1 MTLRPLVAFAA
12 AAVLCCAV
20 VSAATAQNDGARLT
34 FAPIGATVGTSIIAR
49 ANGLPPNA
57 RFALVWRSARP
68 NWRVEGP
75 KFYGIVAP
83 ESSQTL
89 LVAASDAAGALTAHF
104 TVPEDFGYIHDVE
117 LHPESGGALVAHQGF
132 TVIPHLTMQPAS
144 GPPGTPITITVTGL
158 GYRFYQAVWHLLYD
172 GAQTGWLSG
181 ITTNGTA
188 RVTIRASGDV
198 GPHTLQAIEGHAGPY
213 LNLQQSPDYQAIIPM
228 ILAARFRIVAG
239 PALAAAPPAAQR
251 LPRAPA
257 LDPPPTPDTPH
268 LDADYASGAV
278 GSPLTLRGSGFVP
291 ASAIAIEWETVVGNR
306 LSASGWETQRVPLT
320 NVRSDAGGTFV
331 LHLKTPADLGGPHR
345 VVAHAASGPDASA
358 EATVAYS
365 ILPQLEAIAPAVVHP
380 GAPVSIHLTGIG
392 WSETGNT
399 YTLDLD
405 NGYLGYACGFNSQG
419 DVAITIRA
427 PGRLGRHYI
436 DLYPTIYTGQILGPG
451 TPADVNSVAGGYFLQ
466 PMLNARDHP
475 GERYPAY
482 HLAFDVR

>member
-1 MTLRPLVAFAA
+1 MIRRPLAVLTAA
-12 AAVLCCAV
+12 AALCCAV
-20 VSAATAQNDGARLT
+20 VSAATAQSSAARLT
-34 FAPIGATVGTSIIAR
+34 FAPVAANVGTTVIAR
-49 ANGLPPNA
+49 ATGLPPGA
-57 RFALVWRSARP
+57 RFTLVWRSARP

-83 ESSQTL
+83 ESTQTL
-89 LVAASDAAGALTAHF
+89 LIASSDAAGALTARF

-132 TVIPHLTMQPAS
+132 TVIPHMTMQPAS
-144 GPPGTPITITVTGL
+144 GPPGTPITITMTGI

-181 ITTNGTA
+181 ITTHGTA
-188 RVTIRASGDV
+188 RVTIRASGEP
-198 GPHTLQAIEGHAGPY
+198 GFHTLQAIEGHAGPY

-228 ILAARFRIVAG
+228 ILAARFRIVGG
-239 PALAAAPPAAQR
+239 PALAAAPAAAQAV
-251 LPRAPA
+251 PRAVA
-257 LDPPPTPDTPH
+257 VDPPPLPGTPH
-268 LDADYASGAV
+268 LDVDYTSGAV
-278 GSPLTLRGSGFVP
+278 GSPLTLHGSGFAP
-291 ASAIAIEWETVVGNR
+291 ASAIAVEWETVVGNR
-306 LSASGWETQRVPLT
+306 LSATGWETQRGPLT
-320 NVRSDAGGTFV
+320 TVRSDAGGAFV
-331 LHLKTPADLGGPHR
+331 LHVKTPADLGGPHHI
-345 VVAHAASGPDASA
+345 VAHAASGPDASA

-365 ILPQLEAIAPAVVHP
+365 ILPQLDPIAPAAVHP
-380 GAPVSIHLTGIG
+380 GDPVSIHLTGIG

-427 PGRLGRHYI
+427 PGRIGRHYI

-451 TPADVNSVAGGYFLQ
+451 TPADVNAVAGGYFLQ

>member
-1 MTLRPLVAFAA
+1 MILRPLAVLA
-12 AAVLCCAV
+12 AAVALCCAA
-20 VSAATAQNDGARLT
+20 VSAASAQDGGPRLV
-34 FAPIGATVGTSIIAR
+34 FAPIGAPAGTPVSAR
-49 ANGLPPNA
+49 ATGLPPNA

-68 NWRVEGP
+68 SWRVEGP

-89 LVAASDAAGALTAHF
+89 LVATSNAAGGLTAHF

-117 LHPESGGALVAHQGF
+117 LHPEAGGALVAHQGF
-132 TVIPHLTMQPAS
+132 SVIPHMTMEPAS
-144 GPPGTPITITVTGL
+144 GPPGTPITITFTGI

-181 ITTNGTA
+181 ITTHGTA
-188 RVTIRASGDV
+188 RVTIRASGEP
-198 GPHTLQAIEGHAGPY
+198 GYHTLQAIEGHAGPY
-213 LNLQQSPDYQAIIPM
+213 LNFQQSPDYQAIIPT
-228 ILAARFRIVAG
+228 ILATRFRIVAG
-239 PALAAAPPAAQR
+239 PALAAAPVSAQR
-251 LPRAPA
+251 LQRAA
-257 LDPPPTPDTPH
+257 AIDPPAPPGTPH
-268 LDADYASGAV
+268 LDTDYTSGAV
-278 GSPLTLRGSGFVP
+278 GSPLTLHGSGFV
-291 ASAIAIEWETVVGNR
+291 ASSAIAIEWETVVGNR
-306 LSASGWETQRVPLT
+306 LSASGWETQRNPLT
-320 NVRSDAGGTFV
+320 SVTSDAGGAFV
-331 LHLKTPADLGGPHR
+331 LQVKTPADLGGPHR
-345 VVAHAASGPDASA
+345 IVAHAASGADAAA

-365 ILPQLEAIAPAVVHP
+365 ILPQLDAVLPAVVHP

-405 NGYLGYACGFNSQG
+405 NGYMGYACGFNSQG

-427 PGRLGRHYI
+427 PGRIGRHYI

-451 TPADVNSVAGGYFLQ
+451 APADITSVGGGYFLQ

>member
-1 MTLRPLVAFAA
+1 M
-12 AAVLCCAV
+12 
-20 VSAATAQNDGARLT
+20 
-34 FAPIGATVGTSIIAR
+34 
-49 ANGLPPNA
+49 
-57 RFALVWRSARP
+57 
-68 NWRVEGP
+68 E
-75 KFYGIVAP
+75 
-83 ESSQTL
+83 
-89 LVAASDAAGALTAHF
+89 
-104 TVPEDFGYIHDVE
+104 
-117 LHPESGGALVAHQGF
+117 
-132 TVIPHLTMQPAS
+132 PAS
-144 GPPGTPITITVTGL
+144 GSPGTPITITMTGI

-181 ITTNGTA
+181 ITTHGTA
-188 RVTIRASGDV
+188 RVTIRASGEP
-198 GPHTLQAIEGHAGPY
+198 GFHTLQAIEGHAGPY

-239 PALAAAPPAAQR
+239 PALAAAPVTAQR
-251 LPRAPA
+251 LQRAVA
-257 LDPPPTPDTPH
+257 TDPPAAPGTPH
-268 LDADYASGAV
+268 LNVDFTSGAV
-278 GSPLTLRGSGFVP
+278 GSPLTLRGSGFAP

-320 NVRSDAGGTFV
+320 NVTSDAGGAFV
-331 LHLKTPADLGGPHR
+331 LHVKTPADLGGPHR
-345 VVAHAASGPDASA
+345 IVAHAASGPAASA

-365 ILPQLEAIAPAVVHP
+365 ILPQLDPIAPAVVHP
-380 GAPVSIHLTGIG
+380 GTPISIHLTGIG

-405 NGYLGYACGFNSQG
+405 NGYMGYACGFNSQG

-427 PGRLGRHYI
+427 PGRIGRHYV

>member
-1 MTLRPLVAFAA
+1 MILRPLAVLA
-12 AAVLCCAV
+12 AAVVLCCGAV
-20 VSAATAQNDGARLT
+20 SKASAQDGGARLD
-34 FAPIGATVGTSIIAR
+34 FAPIGAAAGTNVIAR

-57 RFALVWRSARP
+57 RFSLVWRSASP
-68 NWRVEGP
+68 AWRVEGP

-83 ESSQTL
+83 ESARTL
-89 LVAASDAAGALTAHF
+89 LVATSNAAGALSARF
-104 TVPEDFGYIHDVE
+104 AVPEDFGYIHDVE
-117 LHPESGGALVAHQGF
+117 LHPERGGARVAHQGF
-132 TVIPHLTMQPAS
+132 TVIPHMTMEPAS
-144 GPPGTPITITVTGL
+144 GPPGTPITITFSGI

-181 ITTNGTA
+181 ITTHGTA
-188 RVTIRASGDV
+188 RVTIRASGEP
-198 GPHTLQAIEGHAGPY
+198 GYHTLQAIEGHAGPY

-239 PALAAAPPAAQR
+239 PALAAVPVAAQR
-251 LPRAPA
+251 LPRAVA
-257 LDPPPTPDTPH
+257 IDPPAAPGAPH
-268 LDADYASGAV
+268 LDADYTSGAV

-291 ASAIAIEWETVVGNR
+291 ASAVVLEWETVVGNR
-306 LSASGWETQRVPLT
+306 LSAGGWETQRVALT
-320 NVRSDAGGTFV
+320 SVKSDAGGAFV

-345 VVAHAASGPDASA
+345 IVAHAASGPDVST

-365 ILPQLEAIAPAVVHP
+365 ILPQLDAMAPAVVHP

-405 NGYLGYACGFNSQG
+405 NGYIGYACGFNSQG

-427 PGRLGRHYI
+427 PGRIGRHYI